1 MPAEKYPTEMWT
13 RLLDINLTGTFL
25 MSRAI
30 GQHMI
35 AAGKPGS
42 MVFIASMSGG
52 IVNFPQEQSCYN
64 ASKAG
69 VIQYGKSLAT
79 EWAKHNIRVN
89 MISPGKLSIS
99 HQPEMQVLIEIRLHG
114 YRTQQRPQARRP
126 ESHLEATHPTTPSRR
141 RRRPQRSRSLACI

>member
-99 HQPEMQVLIEIRLHG
+99 RLV
-114 YRTQQRPQARRP
+114 RNAV
-126 ESHLEATHPTTPSRR
+126 
-141 RRRPQRSRSLACI
+141 IN